1 MYSVWNGSHAE
12 IDQWAF
18 SGVLRGCG
26 QNLRVEEIRNIFRQ
40 SGFEIWTEK
49 SLEFWGRSYTCL
61 GVYNS
66 HNWTYAGY
74 VTEEVPRSVD
84 AIL

>member
-1 MYSVWNGSHAE
+1 MLGLTNGNSL
-12 IDQWAF
+12 DF
-18 SGVLRGCG
+18 RGRG
-26 QNLRVEEIRNIFRQ
+26 QNLLVEEILNKLRQ
-40 SGFEIWTEK
+40 SGSKIWTGK
-49 SLEFWGRSYTCL
+49 SLEFWGRSCTRL

-74 VTEEVPRSVD
+74 VTYEVPRSVD